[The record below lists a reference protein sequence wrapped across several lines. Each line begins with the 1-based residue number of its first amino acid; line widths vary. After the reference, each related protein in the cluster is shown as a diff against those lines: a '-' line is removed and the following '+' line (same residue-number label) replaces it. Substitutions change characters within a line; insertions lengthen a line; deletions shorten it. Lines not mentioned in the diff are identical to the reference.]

1 MAHLMNKINFSS
13 HIGAHSNHGAHSS
26 IHTWRR
32 KRDIMTFAVGNNPA
46 VSKRDAFQPQR
57 GSFVDSIFSF
67 VTWPPRETA
76 QVEVKVRNRLFFCV
90 YTISIFLPACLPVS
104 PYIRPKTLPLQHFC
118 HFWSTRT
125 PSSSCSLPV
134 AAESSLTSEERFAC
148 DSSGRLA
155 RTF

>member
-26 IHTWRR
+26 IHTCRK

-46 VSKRDAFQPQR
+46 VSKRDVFRPQR

-76 QVEVKVRNRLFFCV
+76 QVEVKFRAACFLFTLLLSSCRPA
-90 YTISIFLPACLPVS
+90 FLPSCLSVRTS
-104 PYIRPKTLPLQHFC
+104 SRCSTFAIFGQQGLPAPPAASQSLQ
-118 HFWSTRT
+118 R
-125 PSSSCSLPV
+125 
-134 AAESSLTSEERFAC
+134 
-148 DSSGRLA
+148 A
-155 RTF
+155 R

>member
-1 MAHLMNKINFSS
+1 MNKINFSS

-26 IHTWRR
+26 IHTWRK

-46 VSKRDAFQPQR
+46 VSKRDAFRPQR

-76 QVEVKVRNRLFFCV
+76 QVEVKVRNRLFFVFTLLLSSCRPA
-90 YTISIFLPACLPVS
+90 FLSLRSV
-104 PYIRPKTLPLQHFC
+104 RPKTLPLQHFC

-148 DSSGRLA
+148 DSSGRSA

>member
-1 MAHLMNKINFSS
+1 MNKINFSS

-26 IHTWRR
+26 IHTCRK

-46 VSKRDAFQPQR
+46 VSKRDAFRPQR

-67 VTWPPRETA
+67 VTWPP
-76 QVEVKVRNRLFFCV
+76 QVEVKVRNRLFFV
-90 YTISIFLPACLPVS
+90 YTTSIFLPACLPAS
-104 PYIRPKTLPLQHFC
+104 PFRPSKNPPAAVLFC

-148 DSSGRLA
+148 DSSGRSA